1 MYKLLFFLKKP
12 LDEKVLNHFK
22 EKTIPILCEL
32 TGKDILMAEVESN
45 LLAEQKYSF
54 FCEAEFSNK
63 EEMDRIMNSKSGLE
77 LNKDLMDFHEQ
88 LTIIP
93 VNYKQEL

>member
-12 LDEKVLNHFK
+12 VDEKILNHFN
-22 EKTIPILCEL
+22 EKTIPILSQL
-32 TGKDILMAEVESN
+32 TGKNISLAEIESN
-45 LLAEQKYSF
+45 LLAEQKFSF

-63 EEMDRIMNSKSGLE
+63 EEMDRIMNSESGLE

>member
-93 VNYKQEL
+93 VNYKKEL